1 MGRRL
6 TAIVPIRGKQRAH
19 DGQAPCPTWASSL
32 PHLGNIN
39 APNVPVDAQ
48 NRNQSVLWMKQ
59 DMEIPGLAAL
69 GVKETVAVMCGDSLA
84 VMILWYSE

>member
-19 DGQAPCPTWASSL
+19 DGQAACPGWASSL

-69 GVKETVAVMCGDSLA
+69 GVKETVDVVCG
-84 VMILWYSE
+84 

>member
-1 MGRRL
+1 M
-6 TAIVPIRGKQRAH
+6 
-19 DGQAPCPTWASSL
+19 

-48 NRNQSVLWMKQ
+48 NRDHSVLWMKH

-69 GVKETVAVMCGDSLA
+69 GVKETVAVVCGDSLV
-84 VMILWYSE
+84 VMILRYSE